1 MLRLPAAATIAIL
14 TSGGEPQAAS
24 PAPVTPAAPKPAAS
38 SPASTAAATA
48 ATKEPGFVPLFNG
61 QDLSGWTGDTA
72 GYLVEGGA
80 IACGPKGTNLYTER
94 EYSNFVLR
102 LSFRLAPGANNG
114 IGIRAPLAGDAAYE
128 GMEVQ
133 VLDDGHEKYKG
144 WLKDWQRHG
153 SVYGIAASDGST
165 AALRP
170 AGEWNDEEIVVDG
183 RRIKVT
189 LNGRAIL
196 DVDLDEAMR
205 GGTRSG
211 KDHPGARRAS
221 GHIGF
226 LGHGD
231 RVEYRDVRILE
242 LPAAAAAQTPK
253 KG

>member
-1 MLRLPAAATIAIL
+1 MLRSTAVATFAAVLSCAGEQPVPQAPATGAPSGTTAPAADA
-14 TSGGEPQAAS
+14 
-24 PAPVTPAAPKPAAS
+24 
-38 SPASTAAATA
+38 
-48 ATKEPGFVPLFNG
+48 GFVPLFNG
-61 QDLSGWTGDTA
+61 KDLSGWTGDIA

-102 LSFRLAPGANNG
+102 FSFRLSPGANNG

-133 VLDDGHEKYKG
+133 VLDDGHEKYEG

-153 SVYGIAASDGST
+153 SVYGIAASSGST

-170 AGEWNDEEIVVDG
+170 AGEWNDEEIVADG

-189 LNGRAIL
+189 LNGKVIL
-196 DVDLDEAMR
+196 DVDLDEATR

-221 GHIGF
+221 GHVGF

-231 RVEYRDVRILE
+231 RVEYRDIRIRE
-242 LPAAAAAQTPK
+242 LPAAPAAQSPK

>member
-1 MLRLPAAATIAIL
+1 MLRPTVVAMSAIL
-14 TSGGEPQAAS
+14 AACGTPR
-24 PAPVTPAAPKPAAS
+24 PAPAPAQAGPA
-38 SPASTAAATA
+38 ASTAAPA
-48 ATKEPGFVPLFNG
+48 ESPFVPLFNG
-61 QDLSGWTGDTA
+61 TDLAGWTGDTA

-114 IGIRAPLAGDAAYE
+114 IGIRAPLSGDAAYE

-133 VLDDGHEKYKG
+133 VLDDGHEKYRG

-153 SVYGIAASDGST
+153 SVYGIAASTGST

-170 AGEWNDEEIVVDG
+170 AGEWNDEEIVADG
-183 RRIKVT
+183 RRVKVT
-189 LNGRAIL
+189 LNGKVIL
-196 DVDLDEAMR
+196 DVDLDEATS

-211 KDHPGARRAS
+211 KDHPGARRTA

-231 RVEYRDVRILE
+231 RVEYRDVRIRE
-242 LPAAAAAQTPK
+242 LPAGAAPQSPK